1 MFMYN
6 LRLLVAIRARGVV
19 TFTWAWPMPG
29 ASAATTQAKRRAQ
42 AELYRQARMSNALPL
57 GPANFR
63 VAHRAVFDDH
73 TRPALVA
80 QVQAAQLP

>member
-6 LRLLVAIRARGVV
+6 MRLLVAIGARGVV

-29 ASAATTQAKRRAQ
+29 AAAATTQVKRQAQ

-57 GPANFR
+57 GPATFR
-63 VAHRAVFDDH
+63 VADRAVFDGH
-73 TRPALVA
+73 TGPALIA
-80 QVQAAQLP
+80 QIRAAALP

>member
-19 TFTWAWPMPG
+19 TFTWAWPVPG
-29 ASAATTQAKRRAQ
+29 AAAATTQVKRQAQ

-57 GPANFR
+57 GPATFR
-63 VAHRAVFDDH
+63 VADRAVFDSH
-73 TRPALVA
+73 TGPALIA
-80 QVQAAQLP
+80 QVRAAVLP